1 VPLYLAGAR
10 MRTYWP
16 LSIVEHG
23 LGLNITVESYS
34 GSLDF
39 GLVACRRSIP
49 DLDALAAAMTDAFE
63 ELRATGDRPRGT
75 ARGGA
80 RKMTASLARRKA
92 PAAPARRA
100 TAKQPAR
107 SRPAKINGD

>member
-1 VPLYLAGAR
+1 

-23 LGLNITVESYS
+23 LGLNITVESYN

-49 DLDALAAAMTDAFE
+49 DLDALAAAMADAFG
-63 ELRATGDRPRGT
+63 ELRATGRRVRATPAGT
-75 ARGGA
+75 ARRRA
-80 RKMTASLARRKA
+80 RKMTA
-92 PAAPARRA
+92 PAASRQA
-100 TAKQPAR
+100 TKQQPAR
-107 SRPAKINGD
+107 SRPARREGD